1 VGELGTDGGAQV
13 SQAAVQAALERAQAW
28 RAMAR
33 AFAAPLDTVQ
43 LHGDLVA
50 LQNRASGALATALA
64 GAVAALGSEREEAL
78 VDAHERLFGGR
89 GGGVPARES
98 AYADA
103 RVVAPVELADVR
115 GFLRAFGLEE
125 NGELADHVATE
136 CELASVLALKE
147 AWAEGQGWDER
158 AEITRGAYEC
168 FLADHLLRW
177 IPRFAARVRAAEAQ
191 AFYAAAAD
199 ALAALL
205 AEEGERL
212 GLPSFH
218 DPTAPLLP
226 SPADEIACGGCAS
239 AGNAPEF

>member
-1 VGELGTDGGAQV
+1 MGELGADGRAEV
-13 SQAAVQAALERAQAW
+13 SHAAVQAALERAQAW

-33 AFAAPLDTVQ
+33 AFAAPRDTAP

-50 LQNRASGALATALA
+50 LRDRANGPLAKSLADAL
-64 GAVAALGSEREEAL
+64 AALGSERAESLA
-78 VDAHERLFGGR
+78 DAHERLFGGR

-103 RVVAPVELADVR
+103 RVVAPTELADVR

-125 NGELADHVATE
+125 KGELADHVATE
-136 CELASVLALKE
+136 CELASALALKE
-147 AWAEGQGWDER
+147 AWAHGQGWDER
-158 AEITRGAYEC
+158 AEIARDAYER

-177 IPRFAARVRAAEAQ
+177 IPRFAARVRAAEVP

-205 AEEGERL
+205 ADESRRL
-212 GLPSFH
+212 GLPSLH
-218 DPTAPLLP
+218 DLEAPPLA
-226 SPADEIACGGCAS
+226 SPPDEIACGGCAS
-239 AGNAPEF
+239 DDATPLP